1 MNVPVTPLVR
11 RCAAL
16 AAAAALL
23 LAPALHAQDVL
34 QQGRAFGIEPSA
46 EVRQVLRTQPG
57 AYEFR
62 RAWRNKVQLIRQERL
77 RVEAARRGPLL
88 SVSALQAAGAA
99 VTGTLRIPVIA
110 GRPTDKGE
118 PYTAAQ
124 YQARLFGEGG
134 ASGYTAKSFYREMS
148 RGVFSMDGTVTSW
161 IPLPQPSA
169 YYDPSPSTDATFGRT
184 FEFLRD
190 ALTGADP
197 GMDFGQ
203 FDNDGPDGRPNSG
216 DDDGYVDAAAFIY
229 PSWGK
234 ACGGPGIWPHRYAYS
249 AYNGGV
255 AFSTNDPA
263 ARGGTIKVDD
273 YLIQGGLECDGT
285 SLMAIGTFS
294 HEMGHALGLPDLYDT
309 QGSTQGLGEWD
320 LMASG
325 NYRTA
330 ASPAHM
336 GAWSKDF
343 LGWVNVETL
352 TGTRTALTLAPVY
365 DAGRVLRYSVPGSRE
380 YFLMEH
386 RRPVGSDAFIRGSGL
401 LVYHVDDLIVEA
413 RLNSNRV
420 NAGAVHGVDLEEA
433 DGLDHLD
440 RTTGGNRGDAGDP
453 FPGTGARTT
462 FGDATYPSSRTN
474 GGAATGFEIRGLSY
488 TGGVLTF
495 DVQAGSPNTPVSTVT
510 VNPASASLFTAATRQ
525 FTATLRDAAGNAL
538 AGRAVTWS
546 SDGPAVAT
554 VSASGLVTAVAA
566 GGPVT
571 ISATAEGVTGRASVT
586 ATTAPVVGTLL
597 TSGVAVAGLSGASGS
612 EAIYRVAVPAGATS
626 LAVTTSGG
634 SGDVDL
640 YVRRGVV
647 PAGSTADCS
656 STGTTSTEQCTISS
670 PGAGDWYIALR
681 GFTAFSGVTLLAR
694 VTAPSGILVLGD
706 SAVGQIATAGGT
718 SSFPLA
724 LTAGDVIDLG
734 AFRTAGTGFSAFVEL
749 FTPAGALAASA
760 GVQRTGGSWIL
771 PRYTVPVTGTYTV
784 RVRDQPRGS
793 GQYTGSFRL
802 RTRRS
807 GVVLAMAETIDPR
820 FVARGSAPQRDSV
833 WIYNAGSAGT
843 ATLTAN
849 RVGGSAWLAVNVLGT
864 FGSGAAPSSFSA
876 PAEVRT
882 RGAPL
887 DRESA
892 ARRASATEA
901 RPAPPAG
908 SVAVE
913 VVMTPGS
920 LVEGY
925 YFDDIVI
932 GVTGDVWNTGMLA
945 LADLRLHS
953 PEARILNTTATAYP
967 GTLARGPSGELV
979 MASGNGLVRI
989 DPATGAATPW
999 VASLSAELGGMEFTA
1014 DGTLVVA
1021 DVAGRRV
1028 LRVRPDGTWTPVAV
1042 GDQTVLDVA
1051 VLPDGTVFA
1060 AAGPNLVRVAPGAAT
1075 GTQVLASGRTW
1086 FASSLVY
1093 SPADGWVYYTS
1104 LTGLRRFN
1112 PVSGVDE
1119 ARGAALPTG
1128 ALLNLVVGSSGR
1140 LYGAEDDFYGGAI
1153 VVMENT
1159 GTVTGRLWGP
1169 GTGFGI
1175 VVGDGVMYGSAVL
1188 PGDQVWS
1195 LPLADAPAGGTGAVA
1210 GDANGDGAITAQ
1222 DALGVLSSVVGR
1234 TLPAGWNMAVGGDA
1248 NCDGQVTAVD
1258 ALVILSK
1265 VVARDV
1271 SRFCVGTAR

>member
-1 MNVPVTPLVR
+1 LNVLVTPLVR
-11 RCAAL
+11 RCAPL

-46 EVRQVLRTQPG
+46 EVHQLLRAQPG

-62 RAWRNKVQLIRQERL
+62 RAWRNKVQLIRQERR
-77 RVEAARRGPLL
+77 RVEAAQRGPLL

-99 VTGTLRIPVIA
+99 LTGTLRIPVIA
-110 GRPTDKGE
+110 GRPSDRGE

-124 YQARLFGEGG
+124 YQARLFGEGT
-134 ASGYTAKSFYREMS
+134 SGYTAKSFYREMS
-148 RGVFSMDGTVTSW
+148 RGVFTMDGTVTSW

-169 YYDPSPSTDATFGRT
+169 YYDPSVSTDDTFGRT

-216 DDDGYVDAAAFIY
+216 DDDGFVDAAAFIY
-229 PSWGK
+229 PSYGK
-234 ACGGPGIWPHRYAYS
+234 ACGGPGIWPHRYVYS

-255 AFSTNDPA
+255 AFSTNDVS

-285 SLMAIGTFS
+285 SMMAIGTFS

-309 QGSTQGLGEWD
+309 QGPTQGLGEWD

-325 NYRTA
+325 NYRVA

-365 DAGRVLRYSVPGSRE
+365 DAGRVLRYSVPGTRE

-401 LVYHVDDLIVEA
+401 LVYHVDDVVVDA
-413 RLNSNRV
+413 RSNSNRV
-420 NAGAVHGVDLEEA
+420 NSGAVHGVDLEEA

-440 RTTGGNRGDAGDP
+440 RATGGNRGDAGDP
-453 FPGTGARTT
+453 FPGTGARAT
-462 FGDATYPSSRTN
+462 FGDATYPSTRSN
-474 GGAATGFEIRGLSY
+474 GGLSTGFEIRGLTY

-495 DVQAGSPNTPVSTVT
+495 DVQAGSPGTPVSTIT
-510 VNPASASLFTAATRQ
+510 LSPASVSLSTGTTRQ
-525 FTATLRDAAGNAL
+525 FNATLRDAAGNAL
-538 AGRAVTWS
+538 AGRAVTWT
-546 SDGPAVAT
+546 SDAPAVAT
-554 VSASGLVTAVAA
+554 VSASGLVTGVAA

-571 ISATAEGVTGRASVT
+571 LSATAEGVTGRASVT
-586 ATTAPVVGTLL
+586 VTTAPVVGTLI
-597 TSGVAVAGLSGASGS
+597 TSGVPVAGLSGATGS
-612 EAIYRVAVPAGATS
+612 EAVYRIAVPAGATS

-634 SGDVDL
+634 SGDADL

-647 PAGSTADCS
+647 PSGSTADCAS
-656 STGTTSTEQCTISS
+656 EGGTTAEQCTIAN
-670 PGAGDWYIALR
+670 PAAGDWYIALR
-681 GFTAFSGVTLLAR
+681 GFSAFTGVTLLAR
-694 VTAPSGILVLGD
+694 VTAPSGILALGD
-706 SAVGQIATAGGT
+706 SAVGQITTVGGV
-718 SSFPLA
+718 SNFPLA
-724 LTAGDVIDLG
+724 LTAGDVIDVG
-734 AFRTAGTGFSAFVEL
+734 AFRTAGTGFAAYVEL

-760 GVQRTGGSWIL
+760 VVERAGGSWIL
-771 PRYTVPVTGTYTV
+771 PRYTVPATGTYTV
-784 RVRDQPRGS
+784 RVRDYPRS
-793 GQYTGSFRL
+793 SAQYTGGFRL

-807 GVVLAMAETIDPR
+807 GAVLAVAETIDPR
-820 FVARGSAPQRDSV
+820 FVPRGSAPQRDSV
-833 WIYNAGSAGT
+833 WVYNAGSPAAATFT
-843 ATLTAN
+843 AT
-849 RVGGSAWLAVNVLGT
+849 RVGGAAWLTVNVLG
-864 FGSGAAPSSFSA
+864 SISPGAPLPSASV
-876 PAEVRT
+876 PAAQGRT
-882 RGAPL
+882 RGAAL
-887 DRESA
+887 DRGGA
-892 ARRASATEA
+892 AQLAAAAEA

-908 SVAVE
+908 AVAVE

-920 LVEGY
+920 LAEGY
-925 YFDDIVI
+925 YYDDILI
-932 GVTGDVWNTGMLA
+932 GVAGDVWNTGMLA

-953 PEARILNTTATAYP
+953 PDARTLNTTVPAYP
-967 GTLARGPSGELV
+967 GTMARGPAGELV

-999 VASLSAELGGMEFTA
+999 VASLSTDLGGMEFAA

-1028 LRVRPDGTWTPVAV
+1028 LRVRPDGTWTPVSV
-1042 GDQTVLDVA
+1042 GTQPVLDVA

-1060 AAGPNLVRVAPGAAT
+1060 AAGPNLWRVAPGAFT
-1075 GTQVLASGRTW
+1075 GTQVLATARTW

-1093 SPADGWVYYTS
+1093 NPADGWVYYTTS
-1104 LTGLRRFN
+1104 ITLRRFN
-1112 PVSGVDE
+1112 PVTGVDE
-1119 ARGAALPTG
+1119 ARGGQLPAG
-1128 ALLNLVVGSSGR
+1128 ALLNLVVGRSGR
-1140 LYGAEDDFYGGAI
+1140 LYGAEDDFYGGSI
-1153 VVMENT
+1153 LVLETT
-1159 GTVTGRLWGP
+1159 GAVTGHLWGP
-1169 GTGFGI
+1169 GTGYGI
-1175 VVGDGVMYGSAVL
+1175 AVGNGVMYGSSFFL
-1188 PGDQVWS
+1188 SDQVWS
-1195 LPLADAPAGGTGAVA
+1195 LPLADAAVGGTSLA

-1248 NCDGQVTAVD
+1248 NCDGQVSAVD

-1271 SRFCVGTAR
+1271 SRFCVGTPR